1 MEVDM
6 TTTTRKQKIPWPLLP
21 FWALWKLICGI
32 VEFTGRLVAVI
43 LGLVFMIVGIVVS
56 LTIVGAIIG
65 IPLAIVGLL
74 LTLRGLF

>member
-1 MEVDM
+1 M
-6 TTTTRKQKIPWPLLP
+6 TAHAQKRKIPWFLLP

-43 LGLVFMIVGIVVS
+43 LGLVFMIVGVVIS
-56 LTIVGAIIG
+56 LTIVGAIVG